1 MPRLD
6 GRVAIVTGAAQG
18 IGAAY
23 ARALAAEGARVVIAD
38 VQDGAAAAAEIAR
51 AGGEAMA
58 LTADVTDAQSCAAM
72 VEATVERFGGID
84 VLVNNAALF
93 GQLERRPFENIDND
107 EWDRVIAVNVTGAFL
122 CVRAAAPEMR
132 EKGHGKI
139 INITSGT
146 AFKGSPSMLHY
157 VSSKGAIIA
166 FTRALAREL
175 GNDGICVNAISPGLI
190 LSENILARA
199 DELAETI
206 VLQRAGRSFKR
217 DGMPGDLLGALV
229 YLASAD
235 SDFVT
240 GQTLVVDGGEVMH

>member
-18 IGAAY
+18 IGAVY
-23 ARALAAEGARVVIAD
+23 ARALAAEGARVAIAD
-38 VQDGAAAAAEIAR
+38 VVDGEGVAAEIEG

-58 LTADVTDAQSCAAM
+58 LITDVTRADSCATMAA
-72 VEATVERFGGID
+72 ATIERFGGID
-84 VLVNNAALF
+84 ILVNNAALF
-93 GQLERRPFENIDND
+93 GRLERRRFEDIGLD
-107 EWDRVIAVNVTGAFL
+107 EWDRVLQVNVTGAFL

-132 EKGHGKI
+132 KKGHGKI

-146 AFKGSPSMLHY
+146 VMKGSPNMLHY

-175 GNDGICVNAISPGLI
+175 GDDGICVNAISPGLI
-190 LSENILARA
+190 MSDNILARA
-199 DELAETI
+199 DELAQTI

-217 DGMPGDLLGALV
+217 DGLPGDLVGALV
-229 YLASAD
+229 YLSSGD